1 MKKSILN
8 IAFSGLVISSMLIG
22 CKDSTN
28 KEEEAR
34 ENVEEARVG
43 LNEAKT
49 ELSNA
54 RKAATEQEWKEF
66 KESTNDMIRK
76 NENRIAELKSQMKRT
91 NTSMDAIYEKRI
103 AELENKNRLIKNKL
117 NAYKNEAS
125 DDWQTFK
132 NEYDRDMNDLGESL
146 KNFTVKNN

>member
-1 MKKSILN
+1 MKNSILN
-8 IAFSGLVISSMLIG
+8 SAFTILVVSSMLIG

-28 KEEEAR
+28 KEEQAR
-34 ENVEEARVG
+34 ENVEEARVE

-66 KESTNDMIRK
+66 KESTNNTIRK
-76 NENRIAELKSQMKRT
+76 NEDRIAELKSQMKRT
-91 NTSMDAIYEKRI
+91 NTSMDNIYEKRI
-103 AELENKNRLIKNKL
+103 EELEEKNRLIKNKL
-117 NAYKNEAS
+117 NAYKNEVS
-125 DDWQTFK
+125 DDWQNFK
-132 NEYDRDMNDLGESL
+132 NEYNKDMDDLGESL